1 MIKFIGLIAGFG
13 VAVFL
18 LGMVFNPTP
27 IQRVS
32 STPQPTQ
39 MPSQSVPATPSQV
52 AEVSHTTST
61 ADDRQLE
68 DPPIQVDRPT
78 TTEEPPIS
86 NIELQTIE
94 QQWQPF
100 WSPFHSERSASG
112 FATRIE
118 RLTGRQMRVQEEE
131 SGRYQVVFSHWG
143 ETDRSIALT
152 QIAAASGLEI
162 EQASHDPNK

>member
-1 MIKFIGLIAGFG
+1 MIKFIGLMAGFG

-39 MPSQSVPATPSQV
+39 MPSQSFPATLNQPV
-52 AEVSHTTST
+52 EVSRTTST
-61 ADDRQLE
+61 ADDRLLE
-68 DPPIQVDRPT
+68 DPPIPVDKT
-78 TTEEPPIS
+78 TDEEPPVS

-162 EQASHDPNK
+162 EQASHDPDK

>member
-1 MIKFIGLIAGFG
+1 MTKFIGLIAGFG

-27 IQRVS
+27 TQRVS

-39 MPSQSVPATPSQV
+39 MPSQSVPATPNQSV
-52 AEVSHTTST
+52 EVSHTTST
-61 ADDRQLE
+61 ADDRLLE
-68 DPPIQVDRPT
+68 APPIPVDIP
-78 TTEEPPIS
+78 TTEEPPVS

-118 RLTGRQMRVQEEE
+118 RLTGRQMRVQQEE

-162 EQASHDPNK
+162 EQASHDPDK

>member
-1 MIKFIGLIAGFG
+1 MTKFIGVIAGFG

-27 IQRVS
+27 IQRDS

-39 MPSQSVPATPSQV
+39 MPSQSVPATPTQPV
-52 AEVSHTTST
+52 EVSHTTST
-61 ADDRQLE
+61 ADDRLLE
-68 DPPIQVDRPT
+68 DPPIPADKT
-78 TTEEPPIS
+78 TDEEPPVS

-112 FATRIE
+112 FAARIE

-162 EQASHDPNK
+162 EQASHDPDK